1 MKISKK
7 IDDVIWEIEM
17 NQNYKH
23 KSDFVS
29 WEQFAGPLLDFKDH
43 IFPNQMFDTM
53 EKLKPGFS
61 VTKKFD
67 SEDIVILDKPILPK
81 FVILEL
87 TKIFN
92 VNPYFPVDIKLLNT
106 ETKQKYHIHFKKDGS
121 SSMQWTYKVDQNNL
135 PDPTPVNPCPTH
147 DRHWL

>member
-1 MKISKK
+1 MKISKN

-17 NQNYKH
+17 KTDYKH

-29 WEQFAGPLLDFKDH
+29 WEQFAEPLLEFKEH

-53 EKLKPGFS
+53 KKSKPGFR
-61 VTKKFD
+61 VTKKID
-67 SEDIVILDKPILPK
+67 SEDIVITNKPILPEH
-81 FVILEL
+81 VIIEL

-92 VNPYFPVDIKLLNT
+92 TDPYFPVDIKLLNT
-106 ETKQKYHIHFKKDGS
+106 NTKQKYHIHFKKDGS
-121 SSMQWTYKVDQNNL
+121 SSIQWTHKPDQNNL
-135 PDPTPVNPCPTH
+135 PDPEPEYVPSH